1 MKIAHI
7 ADTHIKNLKYHDE
20 YKEIFNKMYEIMRQE
35 GVGCIV
41 HCGDIAHTKTQISPE
56 FVEMAGDFFK
66 NLASIAPTY
75 IILGNHDGNLRNES
89 RQDAISP
96 IVKALNLPNLF
107 LLKDAGEITVDT
119 PTQEFSLN
127 VMSVFDEKNWVKPS
141 NPDKINIALF
151 HGSVAG
157 VQTDIGYVMEHG
169 DYSVDIFADH
179 DFAFLGDIHKTN
191 QVLDT
196 EGRVRYPGST
206 VQQNFGETDDK
217 GFLIWDI
224 ESKTKFNCKHYA
236 IPNPKPFITIV
247 LDENGAIPETTVKLG
262 SRIRVIA
269 DKSVSLEK
277 IKKATEICRTKFSPE
292 SITFVNKAPGSSND
306 AEVVSDVIT
315 HSENLRDPTVQE
327 KLIRNY
333 LKDFK
338 AEEDVINKVITLNK
352 KYSSALEEGEEI
364 LRNINWKLKSMEW
377 DNLFNYGENN
387 RIDFQNLNG
396 IVGIFGKNY
405 SGKSSVIDSFLYT
418 LYNTTS
424 KNNRKNLNVIN
435 QTRERGVGKVEI
447 EIGEELYTITR
458 SSEKYTKKLKGVV
471 STEAKTDVEFT
482 TSGES
487 LNGLARNDTDKN
499 IRRFFGTIDDFFLTS
514 MASQFGYLSFIG
526 EGSTNRKQILAK
538 FLDLENFEKKYK
550 MAKEESAEVKS
561 LLKRLEGNDYDRDI
575 ATAELEVIGADN
587 LLKERSET
595 LENYKKTLDEVNERL
610 CGLNKAL
617 TSVPAEIIDYN
628 ATVSSVKTLKA
639 SVATMQQENE
649 VLSLDNK
656 RLEDILNKAAH
667 LYEMIDIKAITDG
680 DAEMEELN
688 VKILPLEKEIS
699 TLSAQLSTAKHKLEL
714 LESVP
719 CGDSFPSCKFVKDA
733 FGVKAQYPA
742 LTSKIDVKNT
752 ELSDLNA
759 RYEELDQKVSAL
771 LDRKNKITQKRVESD
786 KQLRLNELKIE
797 KNNVAIERTSKQI
810 SEQEQKVQNYLENR
824 EAIENYGNLFNERET
839 CRFQFNS
846 ATKDIKRCE
855 AEIIEAHRKHGS
867 ATERVETLKKQKGDL
882 ENLRKEYAAYDLY
895 QSCMHPSGISYEIIK
910 QKLPEINAEIAKIL
924 TNIVEFGVYLEN
936 DDDKLD
942 IMIKHPKYDA
952 RPLEMGSGAEKT
964 IASTAIR
971 LALLNVTTLPKGDI
985 FILDEPGTALDEENM
1000 EGFVRI
1006 LELIK
1011 AYFKT
1016 VILISHLDSLKDC
1029 VDMQISIE
1037 KIDGYAHIN
1046 Q

>member
-1 MKIAHI
+1 MKIAHL

-20 YKEIFNKMYEIMRQE
+20 YREIFSKIYDICREQK
-35 GVGCIV
+35 VDYIV

-66 NLASIAPTY
+66 NLAAIAPTY

-89 RQDAISP
+89 RQDAITP
-96 IVKALNLPNLF
+96 IVKALNLQNLY
-107 LLKDAGEITVDT
+107 LLKDAGEVSVN
-119 PTQEFSLN
+119 ENLSLN

-151 HGSVAG
+151 HGSIAG
-157 VQTDIGYVMEHG
+157 VQTDIGYIMEHG
-169 DYSVDIFADH
+169 EYTVDIFEGH
-179 DFAFLGDIHKTN
+179 DFALLGDIHKTN
-191 QVLDT
+191 QILDL

-217 GFLIWDI
+217 GFLIWNI
-224 ESKTKFNCKHYA
+224 ESKDKFSCTHYA
-236 IPNPKPFITIV
+236 IPNPKPFVTV
-247 LDENGAIPETTVKLG
+247 LLDENGQVPDISVKSG
-262 SRIRVIA
+262 SRLRILA

-277 IKKATEICRTKFSPE
+277 IKKATEICRTNFSPE
-292 SITFVNKAPGSSND
+292 SITFVNKAAASSND
-306 AEVVSDVIT
+306 SELVSKVLT
-315 HSENLRDPTVQE
+315 EQENLRDPVVQE
-327 KLIRNY
+327 RLIKNY

-338 AEEDVINKVITLNK
+338 AEEDVLEKVVALNK
-352 KYSSALEEGEEI
+352 KYSSALEESEEV

-377 DNLFNYGENN
+377 DNLFNYGEGNK
-387 RIDFQNLNG
+387 IDFEKLNG

-405 SGKSSVIDSFLYT
+405 SGKSSVIDSLLYT
-418 LYNTTS
+418 VYNTTS

-435 QTRERGVGKVEI
+435 QNREKAKGKVEI
-447 EIGEELYTITR
+447 EIGDELYTVER
-458 SSEKYTKKLKGVV
+458 SSDKYVKKLKGVTT
-471 STEAKTDVEFT
+471 TEAKTDVEFI

-550 MAKEESAEVKS
+550 MAKEESAEIKS
-561 LLKRLEGNDYDRDI
+561 VLKRLDANNYDREI
-575 ATAELEVIGADN
+575 ATAELEVVAADN
-587 LLKERSET
+587 LLKERSDSLERLKNDLDT
-595 LENYKKTLDEVNERL
+595 LNERL
-610 CGLNKAL
+610 CTLNKSL
-617 TSVPAEIIDYN
+617 SNVPTDIIDLEK
-628 ATVSSVKTLKA
+628 AMLSVKNSKTAVDSLITENRNLSSDNQKLENIIDKA
-639 SVATMQQENE
+639 DELLGMLD
-649 VLSLDNK
+649 LSK
-656 RLEDILNKAAH
+656 
-667 LYEMIDIKAITDG
+667 ITNG
-680 DAEMEELN
+680 DLEMEELN
-688 VKILPLEKEIS
+688 KKIVPLEKEITS
-699 TLSAQLSTAKHKLEL
+699 LSTQLNGAKLKLEL

-719 CGDSFPSCKFVKDA
+719 CGDSFPSCKFIKDA
-733 FGVKAQYPA
+733 FGAKLLFPQ
-742 LTSKIDVKNT
+742 LNSKIAQKNN
-752 ELSDLNA
+752 DLTQLNDQ
-759 RYEELDQKVSAL
+759 YDLLDQKVSEL
-771 LDRKNKITQKRVESD
+771 INKKTKITNKKIESE
-786 KQLRLNELKIE
+786 KQLASNQLKIE
-797 KNNVAIERTSKQI
+797 KNNVTIEKTNKQI
-810 SEQEQKVQNYLENR
+810 EDFEQKISNYLENK
-824 EAIENYGNLFNERET
+824 EAIENYGVIFNDREV
-839 CRFQFNS
+839 CRFQYNS
-846 ATKDIKRCE
+846 TTKDIKQCE
-855 AEIIEAHRKHGS
+855 AEIIDAHRKNGS
-867 ATERVETLKKQKGDL
+867 AIQKVEDLKKQKADL
-882 ENLRKEYAAYDLY
+882 ENLRKEYAAYDLF
-895 QSCMHPSGISYEIIK
+895 QACMHPSGISYEIIK
-910 QKLPEINAEIAKIL
+910 QKLPEINAEISKIL
-924 TNIVEFGVYLEN
+924 SNIVEFNVFLEN

-1000 EGFVRI
+1000 SGFVRI

-1037 KIDGYAHIN
+1037 KIDGFAYIN

>member
-1 MKIAHI
+1 
-7 ADTHIKNLKYHDE
+7 
-20 YKEIFNKMYEIMRQE
+20 MYEIMRSE
-35 GVGCIV
+35 GVDYIV

-75 IILGNHDGNLRNES
+75 IILGNHDGNLRNEN

-96 IVKALNLPNLF
+96 IVKALNLPNLY
-107 LLKDAGEITVDT
+107 LLKDAGETVVNE
-119 PTQEFSLN
+119 QLSFN
-127 VMSVFDEKNWVKPS
+127 VMSVFDETNWVKPS

-217 GFLIWDI
+217 GFLIWNI
-224 ESKTKFNCKHYA
+224 ESKDTFGCTHYA
-236 IPNPKPFITIV
+236 IPNPRPFVTV
-247 LDENGAIPETTVKLG
+247 NLDESGNVPEVSVKPGARM
-262 SRIRVIA
+262 RIIA

-292 SITFVNKAPGSSND
+292 SITFLNKATGSAND
-306 AEVVSDVIT
+306 VEMVSEVVSQN
-315 HSENLRDPTVQE
+315 ENLRDPTVQE

-338 AEEDVINKVITLNK
+338 AEEDVINKVVALNK
-352 KYSSALEEGEEI
+352 KYSSALEESEEV

-377 DNLFNYGENN
+377 DNLFNYGEGNKIN
-387 RIDFQNLNG
+387 FDNLEG

-418 LYNTTS
+418 VYNTTS

-435 QTRERGVGKVEI
+435 QNQEKAVGKVEI
-447 EIGEELYTITR
+447 EIGDELYTVQRT
-458 SSEKYTKKLKGVV
+458 SEKYTKKLKGVA
-471 STEAKTDVEFT
+471 STEAKTDVEFI

-561 LLKRLEGNDYDRDI
+561 LLKRLEVNDYDREI
-575 ATAELEVIGADN
+575 ATAELEVIAADN
-587 LLKERSET
+587 LLKERSEA
-595 LENYKKTLDEVNERL
+595 LEVFKKSLDDVNERL
-610 CGLNKAL
+610 CTLNKAL

-628 ATVSSVKTLKA
+628 STVSTVKNLKG
-639 SVATMQQENE
+639 SVALMQSENE
-649 VLSLDNK
+649 VLKTDNE
-656 RLEDILNKAAH
+656 RLEGIIKKADE
-667 LYEMIDIKAITDG
+667 LLGMIDVKAISDG
-680 DAEMEELN
+680 DAEMEQLN
-688 VKILPLEKEIS
+688 GKILPLEKEIS

-719 CGDSFPSCKFVKDA
+719 CGDSFPSCKFIKDA
-733 FGVKAQYPA
+733 FGVKTQYPA
-742 LTSKIDVKNT
+742 LNEKIDVRNG
-752 ELSDLNA
+752 ELKQLNE
-759 RYEELDQKVSAL
+759 RYDELDQKVTELS
-771 LDRKNKITQKRVESD
+771 NKQSKISQKKIESE
-786 KQLRLNELKIE
+786 KQLSLNELKIE
-797 KNNVAIERTSKQI
+797 KNNVSIEKTTKQI
-810 SEQEQKVQNYLENR
+810 GEYEQKAQNYLDNR
-824 EAIENYGNLFNERET
+824 EAIENYEVLFSERET

-846 ATKDIKRCE
+846 TTKDIKRCE
-855 AEIIEAHRKHGS
+855 TEIIEAHRKHGS
-867 ATERVETLKKQKGDL
+867 ATEKVENYKKQKGDL

-910 QKLPEINAEIAKIL
+910 QKLPEINGEIAKIL

-971 LALLNVTTLPKGDI
+971 LALLSVTTLPKGDI

-1011 AYFKT
+1011 SYFKT

-1037 KIDGYAHIN
+1037 KINGYAHIN

>member
-1 MKIAHI
+1 MKIAHL

-20 YKEIFNKMYEIMRQE
+20 YREIFSKIYDICREQK
-35 GVGCIV
+35 VDYIV

-66 NLASIAPTY
+66 NLAAIAPTY

-89 RQDAISP
+89 RQDAITP
-96 IVKALNLPNLF
+96 IVKALNLPNLY
-107 LLKDAGEITVDT
+107 LLKDAGEVSVDET
-119 PTQEFSLN
+119 LTLN

-141 NPDKINIALF
+141 NLEKINIALF

-169 DYSVDIFADH
+169 EYTVDIFEGH
-179 DFAFLGDIHKTN
+179 DFALLGDIHKTN
-191 QVLDT
+191 QVLDLK
-196 EGRVRYPGST
+196 GRVRYPGST

-224 ESKTKFNCKHYA
+224 QSKDEFSCIHYA
-236 IPNPKPFITIV
+236 IPNPRPFVTVV
-247 LDENGAIPETTVKLG
+247 LEENGEVPDIHVKSG
-262 SRIRVIA
+262 SRLRILA
-269 DKSVSLEK
+269 DKSVSLDK
-277 IKKATEICRTKFSPE
+277 IKKATEICRTKFTPE
-292 SITFVNKAPGSSND
+292 SITFVNKATASSND
-306 AEVVSDVIT
+306 TELVSKMLT
-315 HSENLRDPTVQE
+315 EQENLRDPVVQE
-327 KLIRNY
+327 RLIKNY

-338 AEEDVINKVITLNK
+338 AEEDVLEKVIALNK
-352 KYSSALEEGEEI
+352 KYSSALEESEEI

-377 DNLFNYGENN
+377 DNLFNYGEGNK
-387 RIDFQNLNG
+387 IDFEKLNG

-405 SGKSSVIDSFLYT
+405 SGKSSVIDSLLYT
-418 LYNTTS
+418 VYNTTS

-435 QTRERGVGKVEI
+435 QNREKAKGKVDI
-447 EIGEELYTITR
+447 QIGDELYTIER
-458 SSEKYTKKLKGVV
+458 SSEKYVKKLKGVTT
-471 STEAKTDVEFT
+471 TEAKTDVEFI

-561 LLKRLEGNDYDRDI
+561 LLKRLEVNDYDREI
-575 ATAELEVIGADN
+575 ATAELEVIAADN
-587 LLKERSET
+587 LLKERSEA
-595 LENYKKTLDEVNERL
+595 LEAFKKSLDNVNERL
-610 CGLNKAL
+610 CTLNKAL
-617 TSVPAEIIDYN
+617 TSVPTEIIDYN
-628 ATVSSVKTLKA
+628 STVSTVKNLKSSVT
-639 SVATMQQENE
+639 VMQGENE
-649 VLSLDNK
+649 VLKTDNE
-656 RLEDILNKAAH
+656 RLEGIIKKADE
-667 LYEMIDIKAITDG
+667 LLGMIDVKFISDG
-680 DAEMEELN
+680 DTEMERLN
-688 VKILPLEKEIS
+688 SKILPLEKEIS

-719 CGDSFPSCKFVKDA
+719 CGDSFPSCKFIKDA
-733 FGVKAQYPA
+733 FGVKTQYPG
-742 LTSKIDVKNT
+742 LKQKINEKNS
-752 ELSDLNA
+752 ELNGLNA
-759 RYEELDQKVSAL
+759 RYDELDT
-771 LDRKNKITQKRVESD
+771 KITELSNKQSKISQKKIESE
-786 KQLRLNELKIE
+786 KQLSLNELKIE
-797 KNNVAIERTSKQI
+797 KNNVSIEKTTKQI
-810 SEQEQKVQNYLENR
+810 GEHEQKAQNYLDNR
-824 EAIENYGNLFNERET
+824 EAIENYEVLFSDRET
-839 CRFQFNS
+839 CRIQFNS
-846 ATKDIKRCE
+846 TTKDIKRCE

-867 ATERVETLKKQKGDL
+867 ASEKVENLKKQKDDL
-882 ENLRKEYAAYDLY
+882 DNLRKEYAAYDLY

-910 QKLPEINAEIAKIL
+910 QKLPEINGEIAKIL

-1000 EGFVRI
+1000 SGFVRI

-1011 AYFKT
+1011 SYFKT

-1037 KIDGYAHIN
+1037 KINGYAHIN

>member
-20 YKEIFNKMYEIMRQE
+20 YKEIFNKMYEIMRSE
-35 GVGCIV
+35 DVDYIV

-96 IVKALNLPNLF
+96 IVKALNLPNLY
-107 LLKDAGEITVDT
+107 LLKDAGETVVNE
-119 PTQEFSLN
+119 QLSFN
-127 VMSVFDEKNWVKPS
+127 VMSVFDETNWVKPS

-217 GFLIWDI
+217 GFLIWNI
-224 ESKTKFNCKHYA
+224 ESKDTFGCTHYA
-236 IPNPKPFITIV
+236 IPNPRPFVTV
-247 LDENGAIPETTVKLG
+247 NLDESGNVPEVSVKPGARM
-262 SRIRVIA
+262 RIIA

-292 SITFVNKAPGSSND
+292 SITFLNKTTGSAND
-306 AEVVSDVIT
+306 VEMVSEVVSQN
-315 HSENLRDPTVQE
+315 ENLRDPTVQE

-338 AEEDVINKVITLNK
+338 AEEDVINKVVALNK
-352 KYSSALEEGEEI
+352 KYSSALEESEEV

-377 DNLFNYGENN
+377 DNLFNYGEGNKIN
-387 RIDFQNLNG
+387 FDNLEG

-418 LYNTTS
+418 VYNTTS

-435 QTRERGVGKVEI
+435 QNQEKAVGKVEI
-447 EIGEELYTITR
+447 EIGDELYTVQRT
-458 SSEKYTKKLKGVV
+458 SEKYTKKLKGVV
-471 STEAKTDVEFT
+471 STEAKTDVEFI

-561 LLKRLEGNDYDRDI
+561 LLKRLEVNDYDREV
-575 ATAELEVIGADN
+575 ATAELEVVAADN
-587 LLKERSET
+587 LLKERSKA
-595 LENYKKTLDEVNERL
+595 LEDFKKSLDDVNERL
-610 CGLNKAL
+610 CTLNKAL

-628 ATVSSVKTLKA
+628 STVSTIKNLKG
-639 SVATMQQENE
+639 SVALMQSENKA
-649 VLSLDNK
+649 LKTDNK
-656 RLEDILNKAAH
+656 RLEGIIKKADE
-667 LYEMIDIKAITDG
+667 LLGMIDVKAISDG

-688 VKILPLEKEIS
+688 SKILPLEKEIS
-699 TLSAQLSTAKHKLEL
+699 TLSAQLSSAKHKLEL
-714 LESVP
+714 LDSVP
-719 CGDSFPSCKFVKDA
+719 CGNSFPSCKFIKDA
-733 FGVKAQYPA
+733 FGAKTEYPSLESKLGIKNGA
-742 LTSKIDVKNT
+742 LVYLNSRYDKLDAKIT
-752 ELSDLNA
+752 ELSNKQSKIS
-759 RYEELDQKVSAL
+759 QK
-771 LDRKNKITQKRVESD
+771 KIESE
-786 KQLRLNELKIE
+786 KQLSLNELKIE
-797 KNNVAIERTSKQI
+797 KNNVSIEKTTKQI
-810 SEQEQKVQNYLENR
+810 GEYEQKAQNYLDNR
-824 EAIENYGNLFNERET
+824 EAIENYEVLFSERET

-846 ATKDIKRCE
+846 TTKDIKRCE

-867 ATERVETLKKQKGDL
+867 ATEKVENYKKQKGDL

-910 QKLPEINAEIAKIL
+910 QKLPEINGEIAKIL

-971 LALLNVTTLPKGDI
+971 LALLSVTTLPKGDI

-1011 AYFKT
+1011 SYFKT

-1037 KIDGYAHIN
+1037 KINGYAHIN

>member
-1 MKIAHI
+1 MKILHA

-20 YKEIFNKMYEIMRQE
+20 YRQVFQEIYRIAREQKVDY
-35 GVGCIV
+35 IV

-66 NLASIAPTY
+66 NLAAIAPTY

-89 RQDAISP
+89 RQDAITP
-96 IVKALNLPNLF
+96 IVKALNLSNLY
-107 LLKDAGEITVDT
+107 LLKDAGEVSVNDKLT
-119 PTQEFSLN
+119 LN

-169 DYSVDIFADH
+169 EYTVDVFEGH
-179 DFAFLGDIHKTN
+179 DFALLGDIHKTN
-191 QVLDT
+191 QVLDLQ
-196 EGRVRYPGST
+196 GRVRYPGST

-224 ESKTKFNCKHYA
+224 ESKDKFSCIHYA
-236 IPNPKPFITIV
+236 IPNPRPFVTII
-247 LDENGAIPETTVKLG
+247 LDENGQVPDIDLKSG
-262 SRIRVIA
+262 SRLRILA

-277 IKKATEICRTKFSPE
+277 IKKATEICRTKFAPE
-292 SITFVNKAPGSSND
+292 SITFVNKATASSND
-306 AEVVSDVIT
+306 AELVSKVLT
-315 HSENLRDPTVQE
+315 EQENLRDPVVQE
-327 KLIRNY
+327 RLIKNY

-338 AEEDVINKVITLNK
+338 AEEDVLEKVIALNK
-352 KYSSALEEGEEI
+352 KYSSALEESEEI

-377 DNLFNYGENN
+377 DNLFNYGEGNK
-387 RIDFQNLNG
+387 IDFEKLNG

-405 SGKSSVIDSFLYT
+405 SGKSSVIDSLLYT

-435 QTRERGVGKVEI
+435 QTREKAKGKVEI
-447 EIGEELYTITR
+447 EIGDELYTVER
-458 SSEKYTKKLKGVV
+458 SSEKYVKKLKGVTT
-471 STEAKTDVEFT
+471 TEAKTDVEFI

-514 MASQFGYLSFIG
+514 MTSQFGYLSFIG

-550 MAKEESAEVKS
+550 MAKEESAEIKS
-561 LLKRLEGNDYDRDI
+561 VLKRLEGNNYDREI
-575 ATAELEVIGADN
+575 ATAELEVIGTEN
-587 LLKERSET
+587 LLKERSEVLDNLKKN
-595 LENYKKTLDEVNERL
+595 LENINERL

-617 TSVPAEIIDYN
+617 TSVPTEIIDYN
-628 ATVSSVKTLKA
+628 TTVSTVNNLKG
-639 SVATMQQENE
+639 SIATMEQENS
-649 VLSLDNK
+649 VLSLDNE
-656 RLEDILNKAAH
+656 RLTGIVKKADE
-667 LYEMIDIKAITDG
+667 LLGMIDVKAISDG
-680 DAEMEELN
+680 DSEMEELN
-688 VKILPLEKEIS
+688 TKILPLEKEIS
-699 TLSAQLSTAKHKLEL
+699 TLSSQLSTAKHKLEL

-719 CGDSFPSCKFVKDA
+719 CGDSFPSCKFIKDA
-733 FGVKAQYPA
+733 FGVKTQYP
-742 LTSKIDVKNT
+742 SFVKKVDDKNT
-752 ELSDLNA
+752 ELNVLNV
-759 RYEELDQKVSAL
+759 RYQELDEKVSAL
-771 LDRKNKITQKRVESD
+771 LDRKNKITQKKIESE
-786 KQLRLNELKIE
+786 KHLSLNELKIE
-797 KNNVAIERTSKQI
+797 KNNVAIEKTTKQI
-810 SEQEQKVQNYLENR
+810 NECEQKVQNYLDNR
-824 EAIENYGNLFNERET
+824 EAIENYGIIFNDREI

-846 ATKDIKRCE
+846 TTKDIKQCE
-855 AEIIEAHRKHGS
+855 AEIVEAHRKNGS
-867 ATERVETLKKQKGDL
+867 ALQKVEDLNKQKFDL
-882 ENLRKEYAAYDLY
+882 DNLRKEYAAYDLY

-910 QKLPEINAEIAKIL
+910 QKLPEINTEISKIL
-924 TNIVEFGVYLEN
+924 SNIVEFNVFLEN

-1000 EGFVRI
+1000 SGFVRI

>member
-20 YKEIFNKMYEIMRQE
+20 YREIFNKMYDILRSE
-35 GVGCIV
+35 GVDYIV

-89 RQDAISP
+89 RQDAITP
-96 IVKALNLPNLF
+96 IVKALNLQNLY
-107 LLKDAGEITVDT
+107 LLKDAGEVSVND
-119 PTQEFSLN
+119 QLSFN

-141 NPDKINIALF
+141 NPDKINVALF

-157 VQTDIGYVMEHG
+157 VQTDIGYIMEHG
-169 DYSVDIFADH
+169 DYSVDIFAGH
-179 DFAFLGDIHKTN
+179 DFAMLGDIHKTN
-191 QVLDT
+191 QVLDLQ
-196 EGRVRYPGST
+196 GRVRYPGST

-224 ESKTKFNCKHYA
+224 ETKDKFSCKHYP
-236 IPNPKPFITIV
+236 IQNPRPFFTIN
-247 LDENGAIPETTVKLG
+247 LDANGQIPEVSVKDG
-262 SRIRVIA
+262 ARIRIVA
-269 DKSVSLEK
+269 DKSVSLDK
-277 IKKATEICRTKFSPE
+277 IKKATEVVKTKYSPE
-292 SITFVNKAPGSSND
+292 SVTFVNKATGSGNDTQLVSN
-306 AEVVSDVIT
+306 VVSE
-315 HSENLRDPTVQE
+315 HENLRDLSVQE

-338 AEEDVINKVITLNK
+338 AEDDVLDKVVALNK
-352 KYSSALEEGEEI
+352 KFSSYLEENEEV
-364 LRNINWKLKSMEW
+364 LRNVNWKLKSLEW
-377 DNLFNYGENN
+377 DNLFNYGESNKIN
-387 RIDFQNLNG
+387 FENLEG

-405 SGKSSVIDSFLYT
+405 SGKSSVVDSLLYT
-418 LYNTTS
+418 VYNTTS

-435 QTRERGVGKVEI
+435 QNRDKGVGKVEV
-447 EIGEELYTITR
+447 EIDDELYTIKRT
-458 SSEKYTKKLKGVV
+458 SEKYTKKLKGVTT
-471 STEAKTDVEFT
+471 TEAKTDVEFT

-526 EGSTNRKQILAK
+526 EGSTKRKEILAK

-550 MAKEESAEVKS
+550 LAKEESAEVKS
-561 LLKRLEGNDYDRDI
+561 LLKKLEGNNYDRDI
-575 ATAELEVIGADN
+575 ATAELEVVGADN
-587 LLKERSET
+587 FVKQKSE
-595 LENYKKTLDEVNERL
+595 EADKIKNYID
-610 CGLNKAL
+610 GLNEQLCTLNKSL
-617 TSVPAEIIDYN
+617 NSVPREIIDIKSTIDT
-628 ATVSSVKTLKA
+628 AETLKA
-639 SVATMQQENE
+639 SIRS
-649 VLSLDNK
+649 LKLDNDALLIENTK
-656 RLEDILNKAAH
+656 LETVIAKANE
-667 LYEMIDIKAITDG
+667 LLGMIDITEIANG
-680 DAEMEELN
+680 NLELEELN
-688 VKILPLEKEIS
+688 KKILPLEKEIS
-699 TLSAQLSTAKHKLEL
+699 TLSAQLSGAKHKLEL

-719 CGDSFPSCKFVKDA
+719 CGDSFPSCKFIKDA
-733 FGVKAQYPA
+733 FGSKKLYP
-742 LTSKIDVKNT
+742 
-752 ELSDLNA
+752 ELKGKVEQKTLDLSNLNEK
-759 RYEELDQKVSAL
+759 YEELDEKVTSL
-771 LDRKNKITQKRVESD
+771 SNKQSKITQKKIESE
-786 KQLRLNELKIE
+786 KQLSLNELKIE
-797 KNNVAIERTSKQI
+797 KNNVSIEKTSKQV
-810 SEQEQKVQNYLENR
+810 EEYEQKIKNYNDNK
-824 EAIENYGNLFNERET
+824 EAIENFQELFSNREV
-839 CRFQFNS
+839 CRFQLNS
-846 ATKDIKRCE
+846 STKDLKRCE
-855 AEIIEAHRKHGS
+855 AEIIEAHRKNGS
-867 ATERVETLKKQKGDL
+867 ATERVEILKKQKGDL
-882 ENLRKEYAAYDLY
+882 ENLRKEYAAYDLF

-942 IMIKHPKYDA
+942 IFIKHPKYDA

-985 FILDEPGTALDEENM
+985 FVMDEPGTALDAENLD
-1000 EGFVRI
+1000 GFVRI

-1011 AYFKT
+1011 TYFKT

-1029 VDMQISIE
+1029 VDMQIVID
-1037 KIDGYAHIN
+1037 KVDGYAYVN